1 MQLEI
6 DDNKSVGD
14 LQDKFTECF
23 PYLRLEFFSKAH
35 SWHGHSVLKDTLP
48 ANATVGSISKKH
60 HQGILI
66 ILSKQKVGEIEKA
79 FKQVFGLFVQI
90 YYQACGHW
98 FETRGT
104 DDLTLEQLCCMAEK
118 EDLQY

>member
-6 DDNKSVGD
+6 DDNKTIGD
-14 LQDKFTECF
+14 LQEKFNECF
-23 PYLRLEFFSKAH
+23 PYLRLEFFSRAH
-35 SWHGHSVLKDTLP
+35 GWHGHSLSQDSLA
-48 ANATVGSISKKH
+48 ANITVGSITKKH
-60 HQGILI
+60 HQGVLT

-79 FKQVFGLFVQI
+79 FKQVYGLFVQVF
-90 YYQACGHW
+90 YQANDCW
-98 FETRGT
+98 FETRDT